1 MWNRLGDLLWRI
13 RLLAA
18 RHHINDEAARELDG
32 HLDLLTER
40 YRRLGMS
47 DQEARTAA
55 RRQLGSPLA
64 VRQQIHQIN
73 SLGWLEDAWSDI
85 RLALRQLRGSPGF
98 TALAALTLALG
109 IGANSAIFALVDA
122 TLIRPLPFPEPE
134 RLVMVWER
142 TTRAPRSTVAPLNFH
157 DWHDRNR
164 TFDGMAAVFPYSRRL
179 SAADGSVEQV
189 PAQQVTPRFFELLGG
204 RPIAGRTFRPS
215 DVAVPPNVV
224 VLSEGLWRTR
234 YGSDPGLI
242 GRIIQIDAQPFTV
255 VGVVSEHFHGL
266 SPASLWTVWA
276 EIPGMDS
283 RANRFMRVI
292 GRLKRETTR
301 QSAQQDLDRV
311 AADLAREYPA
321 ANKDSTGVTIDPL
334 RDAVVGSDLRSTSLL
349 FIAVVGFVLLM
360 CCANVANLLLARTAS
375 RARELAVRSALG
387 AGRLRI
393 VRQLLTEG
401 AVLAAVGGVVGLLVG
416 LVILRAAPSLIP
428 QGMLPPTVALAF
440 DVRVVAFCMTTTL
453 VVGIVFGVAPAWQAT
468 GMTLVEV
475 LTSKSRGSTKGGGR
489 LRSLLVIAEVAMAVL
504 LLSGAGLLLRT
515 LMALGSL
522 DAGYRAENVLAVQ
535 PSIDYGSR
543 TAMFPNENALRQ
555 FLERIVREVESL
567 PGVASAAW
575 GTSLPLIGFSSVPFT
590 RVGAQPDSEHGP
602 LLADRQM
609 VSPEYLPMLGIRIV
623 AGRGF
628 GEEDS
633 ASALPV
639 CIVSESVARRYFGGN
654 AIGQH
659 LVLNQLAV
667 GPTQPVVREIVGVA
681 ADVRRNLDE
690 TGESRAIYVPI
701 SQNPW
706 SFGVLLVKPTAGPA
720 EALAP
725 SIRAAVA
732 RVDKRVPVGPLGT
745 IDDVLRTFIMG
756 RPRFR
761 AAMVTTFATLALIL
775 AMVGVFGVLAY
786 SVQQRRREFGV
797 RMALGA
803 TTSNVLGLVLGN
815 AGRLIGT
822 GALLGLVSA
831 ALFAQSIS
839 TFLFGV
845 RPLDPLTFAGVIAVL
860 GATAAI
866 ASAIPALRASH
877 VDPVDACRN
886 D

>member
-1 MWNRLGDLLWRI
+1 MWNRLSDLLWRV
-13 RLLAA
+13 RLLVA
-18 RHHINDEAARELDG
+18 RRHIDDEAARELDG
-32 HLDLLTER
+32 HLDLLTDR

-47 DQEARTAA
+47 EDGARLAA
-55 RRQLGSPLA
+55 RRQLGNVPA
-64 VRQQIHQIN
+64 VRQEIHQIN
-73 SLGWLEDAWSDI
+73 SLGWLEDMWNDV

-98 TALAALTLALG
+98 TVLAAVTLALG

-122 TLIRPLPFPEPE
+122 TLIRPLPFPDPE

-157 DWHDRNR
+157 DWHERNR
-164 TFDGMAAVFPYSRRL
+164 TFDDMAAVFPYARRL

-204 RPIAGRTFRPS
+204 RPIAGRTFLPS

-234 YGSDPGLI
+234 YGSDLSLI

-255 VGVVSEHFHGL
+255 VGVVSSDFQGL
-266 SPASLWTVWA
+266 PPASLWTVWA
-276 EIPGMDS
+276 ELPGMDS

-292 GRLKRETTR
+292 GRLKPEVTM
-301 QSAQQDLDRV
+301 QAAQQDLDRV

-321 ANKDSTGVTIDPL
+321 SNKDSTGVTVDAL
-334 RDAVVGSDLRSTSLL
+334 RDALIGTDVRSTSLL
-349 FIAVVGFVLLM
+349 FLAVVGFVLLM
-360 CCANVANLLLARTAS
+360 CCANVANLLLARTAA
-375 RARELAVRSALG
+375 RMRELAVRSALG

-393 VRQLLTEG
+393 IRQLLTEG
-401 AVLAAVGGVVGLLVG
+401 VVLAALGGAVGLLVG
-416 LVILRAAPSLIP
+416 LMILRAAPSIIP
-428 QGMLPPTVALAF
+428 QGLLPPSVALTF
-440 DVRVVAFCMTTTL
+440 DLRVVAFCAATAL
-453 VVGIVFGVAPAWQAT
+453 IVGIVFGVAPAWQAT
-468 GMTLVEV
+468 GKTLVEV
-475 LTSKSRGSTKGGGR
+475 LMSESRGSTKGSGR
-489 LRSLLVIAEVAMAVL
+489 LRSLLVVAEVAMAVL

-515 LMALGSL
+515 LMALGAL
-522 DAGYRAENVLAVQ
+522 DAGYRAENVLTVQ
-535 PSIDYGSR
+535 PSIDYGVR
-543 TAMFPNENALRQ
+543 TAMFGSEDALRQ
-555 FLERIVREVESL
+555 FLERVEREVKSL
-567 PGVASAAW
+567 PGVESAAW
-575 GTSLPLIGFSSVPFT
+575 GTSLPLVGFSSVPFT
-590 RVGAQPDSEHGP
+590 RVGDQPDSESGP
-602 LLADRQM
+602 LLADRQI
-609 VSPEYLPMLGIRIV
+609 VSPDYLSMLGVRIV

-633 ASALPV
+633 ANAPQV
-639 CIVSESVARRYFGGN
+639 CIVSESVERQSVGGN
-654 AIGQH
+654 AIGKR
-659 LVLNQLAV
+659 LVLNQLSV
-667 GPTQPVVREIVGVA
+667 GPTRPVEREIVGIA
-681 ADVRRNLDE
+681 ADVRRNLGE
-690 TGESRAIYVPI
+690 AGESRAIYVPI

-706 SFGVLLVKPTAGPA
+706 SFGLLLVKPYAGPA

-732 RVDKRVPVGPLGT
+732 RIDRRVPVGSPRT
-745 IDDVLRTFIMG
+745 VDDLLRTFIMG

-761 AAMVTTFATLALIL
+761 AAMVTTFAALALIL

-803 TTSNVLGLVLGN
+803 TTSNVLGLVLSN

-822 GALLGLVSA
+822 GVILGLVSA

-845 RPLDPLTFAGVIAVL
+845 RTLDPLTFDGVIAVL

-877 VDPVDACRN
+877 VDPVDAFRN

>member
-1 MWNRLGDLLWRI
+1 MWSRLTDLLWRV

-18 RHHINDEAARELDG
+18 RGHINDEAARELDV
-32 HLDLLTER
+32 HLELLTDR
-40 YRRLGMS
+40 FHRLGLS
-47 DQEARTAA
+47 EEEARLAA

-64 VRQQIHQIN
+64 VRQEIHHVN
-73 SLGWLEDAWSDI
+73 SLGWLEDTWSDV

-122 TLIRPLPFPEPE
+122 TLIRPLPFPDPD

-142 TTRAPRSTVAPLNFH
+142 IGNRPRATVAPLNFH
-157 DWHDRNR
+157 DWHERNR
-164 TFDGMAAVFPYSRRL
+164 TFDGMAAVFPYARRL

-189 PAQQVTPRFFELLGG
+189 PAQQVTPRFFELLGT
-204 RPIAGRTFRPS
+204 RPIAGRTFLPS

-234 YGSDPGLI
+234 YGGDPGLI

-255 VGVVSEHFHGL
+255 VGVISADFQGL

-283 RANRFMRVI
+283 RASRFMRVV
-292 GRLKRETTR
+292 GRLKPEVTLQAAR
-301 QSAQQDLDRV
+301 QDLDHV

-321 ANKDSTGVTIDPL
+321 TNKDSTGVTVDSL
-334 RDAVVGSDLRSTSLL
+334 RDALIGADLQSTSLL
-349 FIAVVGFVLLM
+349 FLAVVGFVLLM
-360 CCANVANLLLARTAS
+360 CCANVANLLLARIAS

-401 AVLAAVGGVVGLLVG
+401 AVLAAVGGTVGLLVG

-428 QGMLPPTVALAF
+428 EGMLPPTVALAF
-440 DVRVVAFCMTTTL
+440 DLRVVVFCAATTL
-453 VVGIVFGVAPAWQAT
+453 VVGIVFGVTPAWQAT

-475 LTSKSRGSTKGGGR
+475 LTSESRGSTKGGGR
-489 LRSLLVIAEVAMAVL
+489 LRSLLVVAEVALAVL
-504 LLSGAGLLLRT
+504 LLCGAGLLLRT
-515 LMALGSL
+515 LLALGSL
-522 DAGYRAENVLAVQ
+522 DAGYRAENILTAT
-535 PSIDYGSR
+535 PSIDYGLR
-543 TAMFPNENALRQ
+543 TSTFGSEDALRQ
-555 FLERIVREVESL
+555 FLERVEREVRNL
-567 PGVASAAW
+567 PGIENVAWA
-575 GTSLPLIGFSSVPFT
+575 TSLPLLGFNTAPFQI
-590 RVGAQPDSEHGP
+590 VGEQANAGNGP
-602 LLADRQM
+602 LVADRQI
-609 VSPEYLPMLGIRIV
+609 VSAGYLSMLGVRIL

-628 GEEDS
+628 SDADS
-633 ASALPV
+633 ANAPPV
-639 CIVSESVARRYFGGN
+639 CIVSESVARRYFGGS
-654 AIGQH
+654 AIGKR
-659 LVLNQLAV
+659 LVLNQLGV
-667 GPTQPVVREIVGVA
+667 GPTRPVVREIIGVA
-681 ADVRRNLDE
+681 ANVRRNLE
-690 TGESRAIYVPI
+690 EVEESRAIYVPI

-706 SFGVLLVKPTAGPA
+706 SFGLLMVKPSAGPA

-725 SIRAAVA
+725 AVRAAVS
-732 RVDKRVPVGPLGT
+732 RVDRRVPVGQARTL
-745 IDDVLRTFIMG
+745 DDILRTFIMG

-803 TTSNVLGLVLGN
+803 TTSNVLGLVLRN

-877 VDPVDACRN
+877 VDPVDAFRN